1 MINAGEVV
9 ERHLALPSPGP
20 AKSNA
25 YSMQLNVESEIK
37 IELDKL
43 VASGA
48 LYRGAA
54 IRQCRD
60 GHDGG

>member
-1 MINAGEVV
+1 
-9 ERHLALPSPGP
+9 
-20 AKSNA
+20 
-25 YSMQLNVESEIK
+25 MQLNVESEIK